1 MVSDDR
7 PLAPP
12 LAEGD
17 LTPALLA
24 ARLGDPAYRP
34 DRAAIAAARDCA
46 ASLLMSDPA
55 RADALSRPLL
65 QLARRHQASVGPEGL
80 AHAWRCRAEAYLFT
94 GRLRLARRA
103 YGEACAA
110 AERAGAAAL
119 LGQIL
124 VGRVHLHS
132 LLGERVLAESLSRQA
147 ERLLRRS
154 RDLAYLGKLFMNRGN
169 ASYQQDRYGEALASY
184 GEAARIFDRLGQRDA
199 TWVGLLMNQAI
210 SQTSLS
216 QVEPARRLFLRV
228 EAECA
233 RLGLDSLL
241 AQARFNRAFLEGLR
255 GDFRAALALLEQAG
269 EAFATAGQR
278 DMLAASQR
286 LRAELYLELG
296 IADEAHGLIQQ
307 AIAGFSG
314 EAMALDTALARV
326 DEAQILLALAQPQA
340 ALAPLTEALD
350 YYRRQ
355 RIRPR
360 VAQALAVQARAALAL
375 GDLAGA
381 QRLVGRAK
389 RIHASLGMVRGARDD
404 CFLSA
409 EICLA
414 RRRPAAAAAAL
425 APVLAERGRLS
436 SGDRLRLEAL
446 LSHLAAQR
454 GERRLAARHF
464 ARALLA
470 FEAQRRLIPGAE
482 MRTRAFARYDPLFTQ
497 QVGLQ
502 LDARRPQF
510 AAIFALA
517 ERARARGFRE
527 RQAARTRVIPEAQ
540 RAERAALAALTRRLE
555 DAELLGSPASDS
567 AALERLRR
575 ELLARERR
583 LLGNIRQVAGLDP
596 GGAAWQRTRLDQI
609 AAVLR
614 PDECLLQY
622 FVAGDRIVALLL
634 TRSQRRLVTLS
645 ATEAEIRLA
654 CERFRFQLNA
664 AALAAERP
672 GFDLA
677 LARESTERALARL
690 HAALIAP
697 LALRIPRDGRLTVI
711 PHAFLHGVPFECL
724 HDGSAYLGEQ
734 FLITRTPTADFL
746 LGRKRRGRQ
755 AAGGYHVAGAIR
767 VGPPETGAE
776 LAGVAGQL
784 AAAGRRPRVHRDP
797 TRETLLSLL
806 PDCRHLHLITHGRFR
821 ADNPHFS
828 RLATDDG
835 AVFLADLADL
845 ELAAELVVLSAC
857 ESGEVLGEQGGE
869 LDGVA
874 HGFLAAGARTLV
886 ASRWR
891 VHDAATRD
899 FMAAF
904 YAEYLAAAEADA
916 GRALWAAARALREA
930 RGHPFFWGGFS
941 VYGA

>member
-1 MVSDDR
+1 MSAVDR
-7 PLAPP
+7 PRPP
-12 LAEGD
+12 QLAERE
-17 LTPALLA
+17 LTPAVLA
-24 ARLGDPAYRP
+24 AWLGDPGYRP
-34 DRAAIAAARDCA
+34 DRATIAAARDLA

-55 RADALSRPLL
+55 QADAISRPLL

-110 AERAGAAAL
+110 AERADDSGL

-124 VGRVHLHS
+124 VGRVHLHA

-169 ASYQQDRYGEALASY
+169 AHYQQDRYAEALASY
-184 GEAARIFDRLGQRDA
+184 GEAARVFDRLGQRDA

-210 SQTSLS
+210 TRTNLS
-216 QVEPARRLFLRV
+216 QVEPARRLFLQV

-233 RLGLDSLL
+233 RLELDSLL
-241 AQARFNRAFLEGLR
+241 ASARFNRAFLEGLR

-296 IADEAHGLIQQ
+296 IADEAHDLIRQ
-307 AIAGFSG
+307 AIEGFAGEG
-314 EAMALDTALARV
+314 MALDAALAGV
-326 DEAQILLALAQPQA
+326 DEAQILLTLERPQA
-340 ALAPLTEALD
+340 ALAPLAGALA

-360 VAQALAVQARAALAL
+360 VAQVHTLQARAALAL
-375 GDLAGA
+375 GDPAAA
-381 QRLVGRAK
+381 QRLIGRAR
-389 RIHASLGMVRGARDD
+389 RIYVSLGVMRGEREC
-404 CFLSA
+404 CFLAA

-414 RRRPAAAAAAL
+414 RRRPAAGIAAL
-425 APVLAERGRLS
+425 APVLAQRRRLS
-436 SGDRLRLEAL
+436 TGDRLRLEAL
-446 LSHLAAQR
+446 LSQLAAQR
-454 GERRLAARHF
+454 GDPRLAARHF
-464 ARALLA
+464 DRALAA

-482 MRTRAFARYDPLFTQ
+482 MRTRAFARYDSLFSEQ
-497 QVGLQ
+497 ICLR
-502 LDARRPQF
+502 LDAREPQF
-510 AAIFALA
+510 VAVFGLA

-527 RQAARTRVIPEAQ
+527 RSAARTRAIPETQ

-555 DAELLGSPASDS
+555 DAELQGS
-567 AALERLRR
+567 AAADPTARERLQR
-575 ELLARERR
+575 ELLARERK
-583 LLGNIRQVAGLDP
+583 LLGDIRHLAGLGA
-596 GGAAWQRTRLDQI
+596 GGAAWQRTRVQQI
-609 AAVLR
+609 AAVLH

-622 FVAGDRIVALLL
+622 FIAGDRIVALLL
-634 TRSQRRLVTLS
+634 TRSQRRVVTLP
-645 ATEAEIRLA
+645 ATAAEIRLA

-664 AALAAERP
+664 AGLAAERT

-677 LARESTERALARL
+677 LARASTERTLGML

-697 LALRIPRDGRLTVI
+697 LPLPSPGAGRLTVI
-711 PHAFLHGVPFECL
+711 PHALLHGVPFECL
-724 HDGSAYLGEQ
+724 HDGSAYLGER

-746 LGRKRRGRQ
+746 LARKRRTRPT
-755 AAGGYHVAGAIR
+755 AGGYHVAGAIR

-776 LAGVAGQL
+776 LAGVAAQL
-784 AAAGRRPRVHRDP
+784 TAAGRQPQVHRDP

-806 PDCRHLHLITHGRFR
+806 PGCQHLHLITHGRFR

-835 AVFLADLADL
+835 AVFLADIADL
-845 ELAAELVVLSAC
+845 ALAAELIVLSAC

-874 HGFLAAGARTLV
+874 HGFLAAGAQTLV

-904 YAEYLAAAEADA
+904 YADYLAAPDAD
-916 GRALWAAARALREA
+916 AARALRAAVRAVREA
-930 RGHPFFWGGFS
+930 WPHPFYWGSFS